1 MCWWLQQASAIG
13 RFEVAVDIPTQAM
26 PAKFPAAR
34 APWPPRLYVLGNM
47 GWTDLD
53 IGLRGRTALS
63 SANTPTDYLYSL
75 PESWIYML
83 LLVLL
88 ATASFQ
94 SLALLSIQLT
104 FIPPFHVSRIPFS
117 ISYPLRL
124 ASYFHSPGN
133 VILTVPSAAGAVLT
147 EILFTCARVPGL
159 PAWHASEQAAASRYQ
174 WQCAI
179 TQLQRHGLMLPELG
193 WAVAVDAFQYSP
205 SDGAF
210 TILRLPLPDTNTA
223 ESASLPAENE
233 ERQAHKD
240 TQKDKGGVWRRPELE
255 DAFVDSVLLMPHM
268 GRRKFSMGG
277 KLHGRNMLISEYIFT
292 ICVTLLGSKEIFR
305 IDNSNDSIEQ
315 MGRKQVSSHMQ
326 VVKKFFEDLR
336 CFHFLFPAE
345 EKKEP
350 GSTNSDDYYDDEE
363 QESFKS
369 NPVLT
374 ALAEGR
380 IPDVKPNYEYFSQL
394 LALQSLISARPK
406 TCEVFVS
413 SSDIKIRDEIA
424 YDSHDTPLD
433 QESFPH
439 LNKYTN
445 CDDSPNVLGKD
456 VLLHEY
462 TRSLDRTTSACVK
475 TVTRRWQKDALDMY
489 ETLDLPSRDEECL
502 LLEMCATLEL
512 HEHAKFPSGSE
523 LTGFVEV
530 AITQPNLQNH
540 RWKCITRLT
549 RPSELHSEESKP
561 TVYSNE
567 TGVHRRGCSDSK
579 TDCDCHTRPRQDIH
593 VPFPAVEWAS
603 ILSMAV
609 QYPDVEHQRKKEKRS
624 KLADG
629 KKSELERAGSKR
641 KRSEDDGDA
650 ATWARR
656 ELTGSDLICKVAM
669 YQELWSCAP
678 DSTLWT
684 RQSIIFWRFN
694 TTNQWYKY
702 NPVFKPAGTSW
713 RWLTINDPMSRYHQK
728 KALVYPSTS
737 VSRDSVMSPTPSVNQ
752 HMTAVM
758 NETFSSSWDSNGGLS
773 QVPSVPTAN
782 NGMSLYESYSSGLA
796 TPPPTASL
804 HGSYPTSFDHGMP
817 QSAGVSYL
825 PSTAGS
831 ESQSQSSTL
840 AHSQP
845 YYDGHSSLTD
855 LKPVMSTVGSFA
867 AASSSL
873 DLSNQL
879 VYDNSE
885 CDTGLQ
891 GWDIPSLDGWSSAGA
906 GADWGSHHAKVDH
919 GDQTGMWPQTQT
931 HWAQMVG
938 ADRDGSPRPMK
949 RRRGDTI
956 DAHVPVTAAAA
967 GGW

>member
-1 MCWWLQQASAIG
+1 MSSSLYH
-13 RFEVAVDIPTQAM
+13 
-26 PAKFPAAR
+26 
-34 APWPPRLYVLGNM
+34 PRPV
-47 GWTDLD
+47 
-53 IGLRGRTALS
+53 LS
-63 SANTPTDYLYSL
+63 S
-75 PESWIYML
+75 
-83 LLVLL
+83 
-88 ATASFQ
+88 
-94 SLALLSIQLT
+94 
-104 FIPPFHVSRIPFS
+104 
-117 ISYPLRL
+117 
-124 ASYFHSPGN
+124 
-133 VILTVPSAAGAVLT
+133 
-147 EILFTCARVPGL
+147 
-159 PAWHASEQAAASRYQ
+159 
-174 WQCAI
+174 
-179 TQLQRHGLMLPELG
+179 QR
-193 WAVAVDAFQYSP
+193 YSP
-205 SDGAF
+205 SPDYLDSRRGSTYSAG
-210 TILRLPLPDTNTA
+210 RLPLREGNGNAQSHNFNGMVSCYQNSVGMSPSMPPNI
-223 ESASLPAENE
+223 PAPMVPSQSFDCLYRVPTPRNQPRYQRRTRNGVNPLYYWPAFRQYRN
-233 ERQAHKD
+233 RQAHKD

-277 KLHGRNMLISEYIFT
+277 KLHGRNMLISEYIFV
-292 ICVTLLGSKEIFR
+292 ICVAILGSKEIFR

-350 GSTNSDDYYDDEE
+350 GSTNSDDYYDEEE

-380 IPDVKPNYEYFSQL
+380 VPDVKPNYEYFSQL
-394 LALQSLISARPK
+394 LALQSLITVRPK

-413 SSDIKIRDEIA
+413 SSDVKIRDEIA
-424 YDSHDTPLD
+424 YDAHDNPLD

-439 LNKYTN
+439 LNKYSN

-462 TRSLDRTTSACVK
+462 TRSLDRSTSACVK
-475 TVTRRWQKDALDMY
+475 TVTRRWQKDAPEMY
-489 ETLDLPSRDEECL
+489 ETLDLPTRDEECL

-530 AITQPNLQNH
+530 AITQPSLQNH
-540 RWKCITRLT
+540 RWKCVTRLT
-549 RPSELHSEESKP
+549 RPAELHSEDSKP
-561 TVYSNE
+561 SVYSNE
-567 TGVHRRGCSDSK
+567 TGIHRRGCSDSK
-579 TDCDCHTRPRQDIH
+579 ADCDCHARPRQDIH

-624 KLADG
+624 KHDG
-629 KKSELERAGSKR
+629 ERKKSELERFSSKR

-650 ATWARR
+650 ASWARR

-678 DSTLWT
+678 DSSRWT
-684 RQSIIFWRFN
+684 RQGIVFWRFN

-713 RWLTINDPMSRYHQK
+713 RWLTINDPMSRYHQQ
-728 KALVYPSTS
+728 KALVYPSAM

-758 NETFSSSWDSNGGLS
+758 NETFSSAWDGNVGLG
-773 QVPSVPTAN
+773 QVPSAPAAN
-782 NGMSLYESYSSGLA
+782 NGLTLFESFSNGLA
-796 TPPPTASL
+796 TPPPTAGL
-804 HGSYPTSFDHGMP
+804 HPTYPTNFDHNMP
-817 QSAGVSYL
+817 QSTGVGYL
-825 PSTAGS
+825 PATGSTAGT
-831 ESQSQSSTL
+831 ESQVSTAHSQHTAAYFDGPSTL
-840 AHSQP
+840 A
-845 YYDGHSSLTD
+845 D
-855 LKPVMSTVGSFA
+855 LKPVMPSVGSFTA
-867 AASSSL
+867 ATTAL
-873 DLSNQL
+873 DLSNSL

-891 GWDIPSLDGWSSAGA
+891 GWDMPSLDAWPTDTAAGTDWAAQTTKVDPGDQSTMWTPTQWAQMTANTGA
-906 GADWGSHHAKVDH
+906 GAE
-919 GDQTGMWPQTQT
+919 
-931 HWAQMVG
+931 
-938 ADRDGSPRPMK
+938 RDGSPRPMK

-956 DAHVPVTAAAA
+956 DGHVPVTVAT